1 MKSVTTWRVS
11 IFTYRKTNIEAE
23 VMRMKEHN
31 IKVSAAMQ
39 NKTNLANLFT
49 GPVLRPLA
57 ISLGLM
63 LFQQTTG
70 INAIIFYTVSI
81 FKTAGSTID
90 ERFATIVVGAVQLI
104 FTIASGFFVTNQ
116 LKIKKY
122 T

>member
-1 MKSVTTWRVS
+1 
-11 IFTYRKTNIEAE
+11 
-23 VMRMKEHN
+23 MRMKEHN

-104 FTIASGFFVTNQ
+104 FTIVSGFFVTNQ

>member
-1 MKSVTTWRVS
+1 
-11 IFTYRKTNIEAE
+11 
-23 VMRMKEHN
+23 MRMKEHN
-31 IKVSAAMQ
+31 IKVSAVMQ

>member
-1 MKSVTTWRVS
+1 
-11 IFTYRKTNIEAE
+11 
-23 VMRMKEHN
+23 MRMKEHN